1 MIAVGTQ
8 SNGQGHET
16 SFVQLAAE
24 RLGLPLQAFRF
35 VQGDT
40 AVVPRGG
47 GHGGARSL
55 HMGGTALTLALDD
68 LLHKARP
75 AAARLL
81 QAPLP
86 SVSYRG
92 GAFRTGPEDASRS
105 IDLPE
110 LARALAPAGVD
121 EAVEGHGDNVCDLY
135 TFPNGC
141 HVAEVEVDGGT
152 GEVRLVSYVAVD
164 DYGTLVNPLLTE
176 SQVHG
181 GIAQGVGQAL
191 MEHALYDPESG
202 ENVSATFM
210 DYAMPRGTDLPR
222 FQIRFV
228 EVPTAS
234 NPLGVKGAGQAGA
247 IAAPHTVI
255 NAVVDAL
262 RPLGIEHVDMPA
274 TPQRIWSLIQ
284 AARKR
289 A

>member
-1 MIAVGTQ
+1 MRCPI
-8 SNGQGHET
+8 
-16 SFVQLAAE
+16 
-24 RLGLPLQAFRF
+24 
-35 VQGDT
+35 
-40 AVVPRGG
+40 
-47 GHGGARSL
+47 
-55 HMGGTALTLALDD
+55 GTALSAQVRMKL
-68 LLHKARP
+68 R
-75 AAARLL
+75 AA
-81 QAPLP
+81 
-86 SVSYRG
+86 SI
-92 GAFRTGPEDASRS
+92 SRNS
-105 IDLPE
+105 PVHS
-110 LARALAPAGVD
+110 P
-121 EAVEGHGDNVCDLY
+121 
-135 TFPNGC
+135 
-141 HVAEVEVDGGT
+141 
-152 GEVRLVSYVAVD
+152 
-164 DYGTLVNPLLTE
+164 LTE

-234 NPLGVKGAGQAGA
+234 NPIGVKGAGQAGA